1 LSTVRKKVSHTW
13 RKKSY
18 PVSFRIKGTRLSLV
32 LLRWTSIGWSAW
44 VLADRQ
50 VANRTLTS
58 DAIRSLQETHLR
70 PEIGRIL
77 ISCAAGLRILFDARP
92 AIKGWIDRSD
102 CGKLY
107 RDWPSDESKVE
118 KLTLREACNKIIH
131 AKQIR
136 FDEVVPNAAANPDN
150 EGVYLRPYLYLYGS
164 KNRHEWRAV
173 LSIIDFAKWG
183 AASFQGNG

>member
-1 LSTVRKKVSHTW
+1 MAEEKLSGFFPHQGHSIEPGAFTLDL
-13 RKKSY
+13 Y
-18 PVSFRIKGTRLSLV
+18 RLV
-32 LLRWTSIGWSAW
+32 CM

-107 RDWPSDESKVE
+107 PDWPSDESKVE

-131 AKQIR
+131 AQQIR

-150 EGVYLRPYLYLYGS
+150 EGVFLRPYLYLYGS
-164 KNRHEWRAV
+164 RNRHEWRAV

-183 AASFQGNG
+183 AASFLGM